1 MLKTASKLIRH
12 YETRD
17 PFAIARQRRIIVIEE
32 PLGSIRGYYSRSY
45 RQQFIHINNGLTEPQ
60 RLFTC
65 AHELGHAILH
75 PKANT
80 PFLRKNTLLSV
91 DRYEI
96 EANRFAV
103 CLLIDD
109 EELREYGDFTI
120 PQLARAFGVSEEL
133 IEYRMKAGR
142 TFHK

>member
-1 MLKTASKLIRH
+1 MRDIIAKLIRQ

-17 PFAIARQRRIIVIEE
+17 PFAIARQRHIIVIEE

-45 RQQFIHINNGLTEPQ
+45 RQPFIHINNELTEPQ

-91 DRYEI
+91 NRYEI

-109 EELREYGDFTI
+109 DQLREYGDCTI
-120 PQLARAFGVSEEL
+120 PQLARAFGVSEQL
-133 IEYRMKAGR
+133 IEYRLKVGR
-142 TFHK
+142 R

>member
-1 MLKTASKLIRH
+1 MRDIVAKLIRQ

-17 PFAIARQRRIIVIEE
+17 PFAIARQRQIIVIEE

-45 RQQFIHINNGLTEPQ
+45 RQPFIHINNGLTEPQ

-91 DRYEI
+91 NRYEQ

-109 EELREYGDFTI
+109 DQLREYGDCTI
-120 PQLARAFGVSEEL
+120 PQLARAFGISEQL
-133 IEYRMKAGR
+133 VEYRLKAVR
-142 TFHK
+142 K

>member
-1 MLKTASKLIRH
+1 MRDIVAKMIRQ

-17 PFAIARQRRIIVIEE
+17 PFAIARQRQIIVIEE

-45 RQQFIHINNGLTEPQ
+45 RQPFIHINNGLTEPQ

-91 DRYEI
+91 NRYEQ

-109 EELREYGDFTI
+109 DQLREYGDCTI
-120 PQLARAFGVSEEL
+120 PQLARAFGISEQL
-133 IEYRMKAGR
+133 VEYRLKAAR
-142 TFHK
+142 K